1 MPFKKNGSAAAGLSL
16 LPPLPNRVQADD
28 GGTVQGVFSVPSA
41 DSSSRSRNE
50 TASPASRRYPN
61 PGYLGS
67 SNHTA
72 LFNQLELDR
81 DSLIDARIDGHGHD
95 ELPTRPTSD
104 ASISLGEDII
114 EHLFRVCPLAIC
126 INLAKSWL
134 DTGANLPLGHAFT
147 AASVQAVEN
156 LTTDP
161 GDRVGLSKQ
170 LFHNS
175 SLPLEATSASTERGD
190 ATMFNFGTPRWENIC
205 LFFISVARATLV
217 IPYLHPALRLR
228 EQRHRIIRLAMRY
241 ACQSLDLS
249 LSLDC
254 LNDLQLVSQYENF
267 LLHSIVDGDENFG
280 CYRKLGDVASSIF
293 TLGYHQQVACD
304 ASLPAALKFTRQA
317 AFAHAYSAD
326 KNVSIFLGRPP
337 RLSKRLCHFP
347 PIGLEAYFS
356 HEWAEGTTLDFY
368 EEARWAAMCAALKE
382 DCLELLK
389 EKGNNNVE
397 KKARYIRETA
407 ALQWSSLPQ
416 CFRLEARLR
425 SYDRA
430 PMELDLLL
438 GVKLNHLHVVFL
450 LQFALLRNI
459 KEPDAA
465 IVRVSAEMFEL
476 VVEALLLRERIIDS
490 GTSLVWKVVYYGLSA
505 AGILCLALLRPSFL
519 FVQEHIDVSQI
530 LRDLAVLTG
539 VVEKGSLVDA
549 EDANYAL
556 LAGAIKAIKSV
567 LDRVDPNSLNC
578 RSPRHTMEEPAAP
591 DSTAASNGSW
601 DSWYFNYFQDLQNPF
616 WQTIAQDQI
625 DPNSIS
631 EVLAD
636 RET

>member
-1 MPFKKNGSAAAGLSL
+1 
-16 LPPLPNRVQADD
+16 
-28 GGTVQGVFSVPSA
+28 
-41 DSSSRSRNE
+41 
-50 TASPASRRYPN
+50 
-61 PGYLGS
+61 
-67 SNHTA
+67 
-72 LFNQLELDR
+72 
-81 DSLIDARIDGHGHD
+81 
-95 ELPTRPTSD
+95 
-104 ASISLGEDII
+104 
-114 EHLFRVCPLAIC
+114 
-126 INLAKSWL
+126 
-134 DTGANLPLGHAFT
+134 
-147 AASVQAVEN
+147 
-156 LTTDP
+156 
-161 GDRVGLSKQ
+161 
-170 LFHNS
+170 
-175 SLPLEATSASTERGD
+175 
-190 ATMFNFGTPRWENIC
+190 
-205 LFFISVARATLV
+205 
-217 IPYLHPALRLR
+217 
-228 EQRHRIIRLAMRY
+228 MRY

-389 EKGNNNVE
+389 EKGNNNIE

-465 IVRVSAEMFEL
+465 IVRVSAEILEL

-616 WQTIAQDQI
+616 WQTIAQDHI